1 MEKIGMMDDM
11 VDSLPSPEARFR
23 CNPHLSGKD
32 GGHEINLRQLARD
45 GVILLGHLED
55 IRDGQELIY
64 APNLKQNLDRA
75 DEFAREGL
83 EKIDE
88 YIAQKGLENVFPRE
102 DRPVELK
109 DVSIESMVTMDL
121 GVLAVKTIIWAGGYK
136 MGFEWVKLPAFD
148 GTGYPINRRG
158 VTNERGLY
166 FLGLNWLY
174 KRKSCLLLGVGEDAA
189 HVVSA
194 ISAELQ

>member
-11 VDSLPSPEARFR
+11 VDSLPSLEARFR

-55 IRDGQELIY
+55 IRDGKEFIF

-88 YIAQKGLENVFPRE
+88 YIAQNGLDDVFPKD
-102 DRPVELK
+102 DRAVKLKDAPVESTL
-109 DVSIESMVTMDL
+109 
-121 GVLAVKTIIWAGGYK
+121 
-136 MGFEWVKLPAFD
+136 
-148 GTGYPINRRG
+148 
-158 VTNERGLY
+158 
-166 FLGLNWLY
+166 
-174 KRKSCLLLGVGEDAA
+174 
-189 HVVSA
+189 
-194 ISAELQ
+194 